1 MRARFLSHEKLYE
14 QISCYSR
21 NRLSEILASPQNV
34 ELSLIANA
42 VPEIDRLVLQDELVS
57 FASSY
62 KDLKKGLLENMNDN
76 KNDLDRLKSEE
87 EYTEV
92 AESSEKTTCKNFFS
106 CAFTLL
112 SKQLHM
118 KINMQ
123 HINL

>member
-1 MRARFLSHEKLYE
+1 MQARFLSHEKLYK
-14 QISCYSR
+14 QISCFNR

-42 VPEIDRLVLQDELVS
+42 VPEIDKVVLQDELVS

-62 KDLKKGLLENMNDN
+62 KDLKKGMLENMNDN
-76 KNDLDRLKSEE
+76 ENDSDRLELEE

-92 AESSEKTTCKNFFS
+92 AESSENTTCKNYFS

-112 SKQLHM
+112 LD
-118 KINMQ
+118 
-123 HINL
+123 